1 MRRMMRMG
9 NMLSPAEMIKR
20 ENVLRNLKD
29 KAGVADQ
36 LLKMRGKVR
45 NIIFIIIG
53 LLIVAAIVVI
63 VILVRNKAERDALL
77 YKCVVKGSKNAK
89 NSLVVSQRDSQ
100 GKAGPK
106 RVLRTLNNMN
116 KGLEFTYSVWL
127 NIASLEY
134 NKGKMKPVFYKS
146 SKEALFSDFTE
157 SDYAPGVFVGKNS
170 NKLHVVMKTGDGV
183 VTAELTNIP
192 IKKWFHFCLIT
203 RQSSMDVYINGQM
216 VESKRFNAP
225 PIQNYGNLFVNT
237 HGGFD
242 GSLADLK
249 FYSYGITY
257 DKMYKLMKDGPNTGS
272 TCNPNDKPPYFHDK
286 WWIFK

>member
-1 MRRMMRMG
+1 
-9 NMLSPAEMIKR
+9 
-20 ENVLRNLKD
+20 
-29 KAGVADQ
+29 
-36 LLKMRGKVR
+36 
-45 NIIFIIIG
+45 
-53 LLIVAAIVVI
+53 
-63 VILVRNKAERDALL
+63 LL
-77 YKCVVKGSKNAK
+77 YKCIIKGSKNAK
-89 NSLVVSQRDSQ
+89 NSLVISQRDSQ

-146 SKEALFSDFTE
+146 GKEALYSDLSE

-183 VTAELTNIP
+183 VTVELTNIP

-203 RQSSMDVYINGQM
+203 RQSSMDIYINGQM

-225 PIQNYGNLFVNT
+225 PIQNHGNLFVNT